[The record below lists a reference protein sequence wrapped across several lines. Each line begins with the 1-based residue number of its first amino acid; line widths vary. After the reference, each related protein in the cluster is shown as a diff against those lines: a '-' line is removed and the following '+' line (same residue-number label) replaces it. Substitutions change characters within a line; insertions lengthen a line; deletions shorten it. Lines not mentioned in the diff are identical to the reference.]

1 MRWNDITKQIIGAAI
16 DVHLLVN
23 FNVSVLKDGIR
34 RRIL

>member
-1 MRWNDITKQIIGAAI
+1 MTEQIIGAAI
-16 DVHLLVN
+16 GVYKMN